1 MAIDD
6 LATDF
11 LSGALKALGKFF
23 GNFVVEILIKGL
35 GYLLCRPFSRNIDP
49 ESSTV
54 GFVGVLAWLMIF
66 LTLYYAYD
74 YLSAMT

>member
-11 LSGALKALGKFF
+11 LSGALKTLGKFF

-35 GYLLCRPFSRNIDP
+35 GYLLCRPFSKKIDP